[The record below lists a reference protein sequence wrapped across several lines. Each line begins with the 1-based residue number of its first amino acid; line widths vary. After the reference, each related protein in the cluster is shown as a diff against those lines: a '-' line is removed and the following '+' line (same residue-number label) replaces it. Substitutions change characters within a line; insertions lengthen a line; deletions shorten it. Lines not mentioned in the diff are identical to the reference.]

1 MNKYLLGPVCAV
13 ALIVGGGTGARA
25 DEVTDWNEMLFRASV
40 AANASPLNMSRHSAL
55 VQAAVFDAVNGI
67 EKRYTP
73 IHVDPTGPGNASRRA
88 AAVQAA
94 YAILVRLY
102 GLNGVFTPNQQPT
115 LDARR
120 TASLADIGADE
131 SAAAVASGIAWG
143 QTVADAIWA
152 WRSTD
157 GFSLA
162 APTWTGSTLLGQWL
176 PTPNA
181 PYPRTS
187 TNGAGY
193 PQFSSMVPWAIVSPS
208 QFRPAGTPATSTKRE
223 ARAA

>member
-131 SAAAVASGIAWG
+131 SAAAVDSGIAWG
-143 QTVADAIWA
+143 R
-152 WRSTD
+152 RSPMPSGHGGQPTASRSRHRP
-157 GFSLA
+157 GPA
-162 APTWTGSTLLGQWL
+162 ARSSANGGRLRMH
-176 PTPNA
+176 
-181 PYPRTS
+181 RTR
-187 TNGAGY
+187 GLRRMA
-193 PQFSSMVPWAIVSPS
+193 
-208 QFRPAGTPATSTKRE
+208 PATR
-223 ARAA
+223 